1 MDYSKLPVV
10 DRAEIVICGGGT
22 AGAFAAIAAAQQGRD
37 VLVIEQLGM
46 LGGTA
51 TAGLVTPVMHSG
63 IEGDPACSYISRQVK
78 DKMRAL
84 NAVSE
89 DGRNFDPLILKTVLE
104 DLAVS
109 SGVRL
114 LYHTF
119 IPDVVVKD
127 GRLTSVVIANKDG
140 LGLVEGQ
147 VFIDTTG
154 DGDVSVHAGAQ
165 YTKGN
170 PDTGINQPM
179 SLRYI
184 IDNVD
189 FTELKAC
196 LDELKASSGIDKG
209 AFVNPEASEFYAHC
223 VKNKEVTLTPVF
235 EQAVK
240 AGDLLEEDHLYW
252 QAFAIH
258 GRKGSIAFNCPEF
271 FVHIDGSSPNDL
283 TLAQVEGKKGILRQL
298 AFYRKYLKGFEHAHI
313 ADIAVIVGVRESRE
327 IQTDVVLKAEDL
339 FTKRKFP
346 DFICQSN
353 YPIDVHGK
361 VLSNT
366 YLTEKPDDGKPW
378 YDIPYRSLLVK
389 GFQNLLVAGR
399 CIGADFA
406 AQASVRVQQ
415 SARATGEAAGI
426 AAAFSIQRKLT
437 PRELRG
443 EDIRAEMVS
452 KGAIYAS

>member
-1 MDYSKLPVV
+1 MNYESLPLV
-10 DRAEIVICGGGT
+10 DRAEVMVCGGGA
-22 AGAFAAIAAAQQGRD
+22 AGAFAAIAAARQGAD
-37 VLVIEQLGM
+37 VLLIEQLGM

-63 IEGDPACSYISRQVK
+63 IEGDPACSYLSRLVR
-78 DKMRAL
+78 DRMRAL
-84 NAVSE
+84 NAASA
-89 DGRNFDPLILKTVLE
+89 DGRNFDPLILKAVLE
-104 DLAVS
+104 ELAVS

-119 IPDVVVKD
+119 ISEVVTGDNKVKAA
-127 GRLTSVVIANKDG
+127 VIANKDG

-154 DGDVSVHAGAQ
+154 DGDVSVRAGAA

-170 PDTGINQPM
+170 PETGLNQPM

-184 IDNVD
+184 IDNVN
-189 FTELKAC
+189 FTELKAF
-196 LDELKASSGIDKG
+196 LDVLKSRTGLDKG
-209 AFVNPEASEFYAHC
+209 ANINPETSEFYAHC

-235 EQAVK
+235 EEAVK
-240 AGDLLEEDHLYW
+240 NGDLNEEDHLYW
-252 QAFAIH
+252 QAFSIH
-258 GRKGSIAFNCPEF
+258 GRQGSIAFNCPEF
-271 FVHIDGSSPNDL
+271 FVRIDGTSPSDL

-298 AFYRKYLKGFEHAHI
+298 AFYRKYLKGFEKAHI

-339 FTKRKFP
+339 FSKRKFP
-346 DFICQSN
+346 DYICQSN
-353 YPIDVHGK
+353 YPIDVHGR

-366 YLTEKPDDGKPW
+366 YLTDRPDDGKPW
-378 YDIPYRSLLVK
+378 YDIPYRALLVK
-389 GFQNLLVAGR
+389 GFDNLLVAGR

-426 AAAFSIQRKLT
+426 AAAIAVKRQVN
-437 PRELRG
+437 PRDLKG
-443 EDIRAEMVS
+443 EDIRGEMIQ
-452 KGAIYAS
+452 KGAVFA